1 MFEDVHRAG
10 LLPHDLAR
18 LLKVNRITASY
29 WLNGYH
35 KPSPMIKPALE
46 DLLDRVRQAVEN
58 EQLPLSMDVKRKD
71 RAALIDKALA
81 RSTDIERTS

>member
-1 MFEDVHRAG
+1 
-10 LLPHDLAR
+10 
-18 LLKVNRITASY
+18 
-29 WLNGYH
+29 
-35 KPSPMIKPALE
+35 MIKPALE

-58 EQLPLSMDVKRKD
+58 EQLPLSMDVKRKY